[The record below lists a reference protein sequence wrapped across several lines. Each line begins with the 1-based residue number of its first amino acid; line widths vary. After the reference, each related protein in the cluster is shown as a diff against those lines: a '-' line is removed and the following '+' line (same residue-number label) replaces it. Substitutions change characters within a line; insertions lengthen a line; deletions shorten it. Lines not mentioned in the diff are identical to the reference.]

1 MIYDLY
7 DEFKIRLMLYIKY
20 NKCYKLIVI
29 NYIYILSLLY

>member
-1 MIYDLY
+1 MMNLKLDYV
-7 DEFKIRLMLYIKY
+7 YIKY